1 MFYGI
6 IFDLIPGICIRD
18 SCGYCYEKSVTQFV
32 FLRIS
37 YARVFD
43 SL

>member
-1 MFYGI
+1 MLYGI
-6 IFDLIPGICIRD
+6 IFDLIPGISIRD
-18 SCGYCYEKSVTQFV
+18 ACGYCNEKNVSQLV

-37 YARVFD
+37 YAWVFD